1 MRRRDDLIWKSV
13 LEEVF
18 EDFLRFFFAEAD
30 SLFDIDKGFEY
41 LDKELE
47 QLFPPQDGEY
57 APRFVDKLVK
67 VFRWDG
73 TEDWLLVHIE
83 VQGQFQKDFGERMF
97 AYYYRIKDKYAKP
110 ITAISIFTDKNK
122 RFHPKGYVL
131 QYLGTEVSYKFNTY
145 KIYRAGESG
154 YDAYI

>member
-1 MRRRDDLIWKSV
+1 VRRRDDLIWKSV

-57 APRFVDKLVK
+57 APRFC
-67 VFRWDG
+67 
-73 TEDWLLVHIE
+73 
-83 VQGQFQKDFGERMF
+83 
-97 AYYYRIKDKYAKP
+97 
-110 ITAISIFTDKNK
+110 
-122 RFHPKGYVL
+122 
-131 QYLGTEVSYKFNTY
+131 
-145 KIYRAGESG
+145 
-154 YDAYI
+154 